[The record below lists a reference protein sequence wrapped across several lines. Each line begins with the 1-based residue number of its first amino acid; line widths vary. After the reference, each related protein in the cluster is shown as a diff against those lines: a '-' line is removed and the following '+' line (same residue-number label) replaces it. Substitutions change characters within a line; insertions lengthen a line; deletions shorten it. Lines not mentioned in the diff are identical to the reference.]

1 MMLGAKPAS
10 AKFLTLVDAP
20 CDTLHRMTLRNIFLQ
35 VCEQFKKRHQPADLC
50 PPLLDWSARF
60 LPHHFCK
67 PPSNMHCW
75 LAGQLDLFHTQRGT
89 KLNVLAPRAS
99 AKSTI
104 AALAFPLREAL
115 TGREP
120 YIWIVSDTKSQAYTH
135 LENIKNELTGNA
147 ALAETY
153 PAAIGKGTAW
163 RSGGIQLRN
172 GAIIEAFGT
181 GQRLRGRK
189 RNENRPTL
197 IICDDLQNDQHSV
210 SASQREKSRNWFH
223 GTLLKAGSDRTNVI
237 HLATALHREAI
248 AVELL
253 HTPGWCSRTFQAIE
267 RFPKN
272 MSLWKDWEAI
282 YTDVANVNH
291 VADADAFYT
300 ANRSAMNEEAI
311 VLWEESEPLYALMKM
326 RVESGYA
333 SFEREKQ
340 NSPVNPDLCEFPE
353 TYFDEPIWY
362 QTLPE
367 NFLVSALALD
377 PSKGKN
383 SSLGDYSAFVFVALG
398 EDGIFYVDA
407 HLERLPMSELV
418 TLGIELY
425 QKYRPTIFGVESNQF
440 QELLCEEFDRRLA
453 ASPCEAHVN
462 VYPIKNTLNKG
473 IRIRRLDSYLSAR
486 RLRFNS
492 LSPSCRLLVEQL
504 RSFPVGSHDDGPDA
518 LEMALRMIGELV
530 DL

>member
-1 MMLGAKPAS
+1 MS
-10 AKFLTLVDAP
+10 
-20 CDTLHRMTLRNIFLQ
+20 LHKIFLQ
-35 VCEQFKKRHQPADLC
+35 VCEQFNKSAGVCLVVE
-50 PPLLDWSARF
+50 PLLDWSSRF
-60 LPHHFCK
+60 LPQHFSK
-67 PPSNMHCW
+67 PPSKMHRW
-75 LAGQLDLFHTQRGT
+75 LAGQLDLLHTQRGT

-104 AALAFPLREAL
+104 AALAFPLREVL

-120 YIWIVSDTKSQAYTH
+120 YIWIISDTKSQAYTH
-135 LENIKNELTGNA
+135 LENIKNELIDNV
-147 ALAETY
+147 ALAEAY
-153 PAAIGKGTAW
+153 PDAIGKGTAW
-163 RSGGIQLRN
+163 RSGGIRLRN

-189 RNENRPTL
+189 RNEHRPTL

-272 MSLWKDWEAI
+272 MSLWKEWEAI
-282 YTDVANVNH
+282 YTNVSHANH
-291 VADADAFYT
+291 IADADAFYAT
-300 ANRSAMNEEAI
+300 NREAMDEEAI
-311 VLWEESEPLYALMKM
+311 VLWEESEPLYVLMKM

-340 NSPVNPDLCEFPE
+340 SSPVNPDLCEFPE
-353 TYFDEPIWY
+353 SYFDEHIWY

-418 TLGIELY
+418 AQGVELWK
-425 QKYRPTIFGVESNQF
+425 KYRPTVFGVEANQF
-440 QELLCEEFDRRLA
+440 QELLCDEFDRQFLA
-453 ASPCEAHVN
+453 DARAGDISPSVLGI
-462 VYPIKNTLNKG
+462 YPIKNTLNKG

-518 LEMALRMIGELV
+518 LEMAVRMIETYG
-530 DL
+530 

>member
-1 MMLGAKPAS
+1 MS
-10 AKFLTLVDAP
+10 
-20 CDTLHRMTLRNIFLQ
+20 LHKIFLQ
-35 VCEQFKKRHQPADLC
+35 VCEQFNKSASVC
-50 PPLLDWSARF
+50 PPLVVEPLLDWSSRF
-60 LPHHFCK
+60 LPQHFSK
-67 PPSNMHCW
+67 PPSKMHRW
-75 LAGQLDLFHTQRGT
+75 LAGQLDLLHTQRGT

-104 AALAFPLREAL
+104 AALAFPLREVL

-135 LENIKNELTGNA
+135 LENIKNELIDNV
-147 ALAETY
+147 ALAEAY
-153 PAAIGKGTAW
+153 PDAIGKGTAW
-163 RSGGIQLRN
+163 RSGGIRLRN

-189 RNENRPTL
+189 RNEHRPTL

-282 YTDVANVNH
+282 YTNVSHANH
-291 VADADAFYT
+291 IADADAFYA
-300 ANRSAMNEEAI
+300 ANREAMDEEAI
-311 VLWEESEPLYALMKM
+311 VLWEESEPLYVLMKM

-353 TYFDEPIWY
+353 SYFDEHIWY
-362 QTLPE
+362 QTFPE

-377 PSKGKN
+377 PGKGKN
-383 SSLGDYSAFVFVALG
+383 SSLGDYSAFVFVGLS

-418 TLGIELY
+418 AQGVELC
-425 QKYRPTIFGVESNQF
+425 KRYRPTIFGVEANQF
-440 QELLCEEFDRRLA
+440 QELLCDEFDRQFLA
-453 ASPCEAHVN
+453 DARAGDISPSVLGI
-462 VYPIKNTLNKG
+462 YPIKNTLNKG

-518 LEMALRMIGELV
+518 LEMAVRMIGELV
-530 DL
+530 D

>member
-1 MMLGAKPAS
+1 M
-10 AKFLTLVDAP
+10 
-20 CDTLHRMTLRNIFLQ
+20 TLHEILSHT
-35 VCEQFKKRHQPADLC
+35 CGKKSGGHRPQTTSGRLGL
-50 PPLLDWSARF
+50 PLLDWSAQF
-60 LPHHFCK
+60 LPQHFHRA
-67 PPSNMHCW
+67 PSTMHRW

-89 KLNVLAPRAS
+89 KLNVLAPRNS

-104 AALAFPLREAL
+104 AALAFPLREVL

-120 YIWIVSDTKSQAYTH
+120 YIWIVSDTMSQAHTH
-135 LENIKNELTGNA
+135 LGNIKNELTGNP
-147 ALAETY
+147 LLGDVY
-153 PAAIGKGTAW
+153 PDAVGKGDLW
-163 RSGGIQLRN
+163 RDGSIRLRN

-197 IICDDLQNDQHSV
+197 IICDDLQNDQHAV
-210 SASQREKSRNWFH
+210 SASAREKSRNWFH

-248 AVELL
+248 ALELL
-253 HTPGWCSRTFQAIE
+253 HTPGWSSRTFQAIE

-282 YTDVANVNH
+282 YTDVSNPNH
-291 VADADAFYT
+291 VADADAFY
-300 ANRSAMNEEAI
+300 ALHRVDMDEEAV
-311 VLWEESEPLYALMKM
+311 VLWEEQEPLYALMKM

-333 SFEREKQ
+333 SFDREKQ

-353 TYFDEPIWY
+353 SYFDEPIWY
-362 QTLPE
+362 QTLPADIA
-367 NFLVSALALD
+367 VSALALD
-377 PSKGKN
+377 PSKGRD
-383 SSLGDYSAFVFVALG
+383 SVLGDYSAFVFVALG

-418 TLGIELY
+418 AKGIELY
-425 QKYRPTIFGVESNQF
+425 QKYQPTIFGVEANQF
-440 QELLCEEFDRRLA
+440 QELLCNEFDQQFLELGL
-453 ASPCEAHVN
+453 PL

-473 IRIRRLDSYLSAR
+473 IRIRRLDSYLSQR
-486 RLRFNS
+486 RLRFCS
-492 LSPSCRLLVEQL
+492 LSSSCRLLVEQL

-518 LEMALRMIGELV
+518 LEMAVRMVEKLI
-530 DL
+530 

>member
-1 MMLGAKPAS
+1 M
-10 AKFLTLVDAP
+10 
-20 CDTLHRMTLRNIFLQ
+20 HR
-35 VCEQFKKRHQPADLC
+35 
-50 PPLLDWSARF
+50 
-60 LPHHFCK
+60 
-67 PPSNMHCW
+67 W
-75 LAGQLDLFHTQRGT
+75 LADQLDLFHTARST

-104 AALAFPLREAL
+104 AALAFPLREVL

-120 YIWIVSDTKSQAYTH
+120 YIWIVSDTMSQAYTH

-147 ALAETY
+147 ALAEAY
-153 PAAIGKGTAW
+153 PDAIGKGTAW
-163 RSGGIQLRN
+163 RSGGIRLRN

-223 GTLLKAGSDRTNVI
+223 GTLLKAGSERTNVI

-272 MSLWKDWEAI
+272 MFLWKDWEAI

-291 VADADAFYT
+291 VADADAFY
-300 ANRSAMNEEAI
+300 AVNRSAMDEDAV

-353 TYFDEPIWY
+353 SYFDEPIWY
-362 QTLPE
+362 QTLPQ
-367 NFLVSALALD
+367 NISVSALALD

-383 SSLGDYSAFVFVALG
+383 SSLGDYSAFVFVGLG

-407 HLERLPMSELV
+407 HLERLPTSELV
-418 TLGIELY
+418 ALGLELY
-425 QKYRPTIFGVESNQF
+425 KKYRPKIFGVESNQF
-440 QELLCEEFDRRLA
+440 QELLCDEFDRQFLA
-453 ASPCEAHVN
+453 SARAGDISPPVLGI
-462 VYPIKNTLNKG
+462 YPIKNTLNKG

-486 RLRFNS
+486 RLRFCS

-530 DL
+530 D